1 MEFFPNE
8 DNFSIKFINE
18 NTTFYNID
26 NNEIDLSIYEYDYI
40 DIKLPSSS
48 WIKDSDN
55 KNLIDFKYDVSKI
68 KLNYIYQ
75 SSYNHTLSYQIQTIE
90 EFKDSNFIV
99 IFNDTEYKIDISS
112 FSPSKDEYHILS
124 NDELNDN
131 YKEFKEML
139 DSIKYH
145 YYESPY
151 VGLDVLRDDRVRD
164 FYFNYEFNDE
174 YNLDYLLYLKDDT
187 FILLNLI
194 LQNLI

>member
-1 MEFFPNE
+1 M
-8 DNFSIKFINE
+8 
-18 NTTFYNID
+18 
-26 NNEIDLSIYEYDYI
+26 
-40 DIKLPSSS
+40 
-48 WIKDSDN
+48 
-55 KNLIDFKYDVSKI
+55 
-68 KLNYIYQ
+68 
-75 SSYNHTLSYQIQTIE
+75 
-90 EFKDSNFIV
+90 

-151 VGLDVLRDDRVRD
+151 VGLDVFRDDRVRD

-174 YNLDYLLYLKDDT
+174 YNLDYLPYLKDDT